1 MIGEALVLG
10 LLLVA
15 AALLVAPPL
24 LGRETLVVAGD
35 ERSRRRAELETRRDE
50 TYAALKEADLDLR
63 TGKLDEA
70 DHGRLREGLLAEAAG
85 LLRELDGLESPPPPT
100 AAGEPTP
107 HVATSS
113 EEDSTP

>member
-15 AALLVAPPL
+15 AALFVAPPL
-24 LGRETLVVAGD
+24 LGREALVVAGD

-63 TGKLDEA
+63 TGKLDET
-70 DHGRLREGLLAEAAG
+70 DHRKLRDALMAEAAG
-85 LLRELDGLESPPPPT
+85 LLRRLDELEAPPSPPE
-100 AAGEPTP
+100 AGEPASP
-107 HVATSS
+107 APSGP
-113 EEDSTP
+113 EEESAS

>member
-15 AALLVAPPL
+15 AALYVTPPL
-24 LGRETLVVAGD
+24 LGREALVVAGD

-70 DHGRLREGLLAEAAG
+70 DHGRLRESLLAEAAA
-85 LLRELDGLESPPPPT
+85 LLRELDALESAPPPPGP
-100 AAGEPTP
+100 GEPAPPAPTRP
-107 HVATSS
+107 
-113 EEDSTP
+113 EEESAP

>member
-15 AALLVAPPL
+15 AALFVAPPL

-63 TGKLDEA
+63 TGKLDET
-70 DHGRLREGLLAEAAG
+70 DHGQLREGLLAEAAT
-85 LLRELDGLESPPPPT
+85 LLRELDELEVPVPPAGADEPPSPRRTGP
-100 AAGEPTP
+100 
-107 HVATSS
+107 
-113 EEDSTP
+113 EEESAP